1 MIVLLKRLKKNIS
14 RVILSLKISFSFF
27 TDLRYYLRFSLGQ
40 GLNSKD
46 KGKASILLIVHSLE
60 KGLSFQNKKDG
71 FGGGKAKE
79 LITLIDAYIKRYG
92 QDKVTSIAISVLDKY
107 FKDAFASGDV
117 VIREKY
123 ALLCMENNCI
133 VNGDL
138 GGVKHLYKPDFE
150 LTYSSIFDYYEQRKS
165 VRDFSD
171 EPITDDEI
179 RKALLLAKTTP
190 TACNRQTSMVY
201 VFKGKSV
208 MNSLIQIQCGD
219 QGWCM
224 NADTLF
230 VISGNQSYFGGVYE
244 RSQVFIDGGLYAMNF
259 MMGLHAQKI
268 ASCFKMYVRE
278 PEIDKEFRR
287 IAGLPENEIPIV
299 LILAGH
305 YPIYPSYIPISK
317 RL

>member
-1 MIVLLKRLKKNIS
+1 MIVLLKRLKKNIL

-71 FGGGKAKE
+71 FGAGKAKE
-79 LITLIDAYIKRYG
+79 LITLIDAYIRRYG

-107 FKDAFASGDV
+107 FKDAFASADV

-138 GGVKHLYKPDFE
+138 GGVKQTMRPSVEISYSEVLDFYASR
-150 LTYSSIFDYYEQRKS
+150 TS
-165 VRDFSD
+165 VRAFSNK
-171 EPITDDEI
+171 PIAEFEVQN
-179 RKALLLAKTTP
+179 ALKIARTTP
-190 TACNRQTSMVY
+190 SACNRQTSKVY
-201 VFKGKSV
+201 VFREKNVIS
-208 MNSLIQIQCGD
+208 NLINNQLGD
-219 QGWCM
+219 QGWCL
-224 NADTLF
+224 NANILF
-230 VISGNQSYFGGVYE
+230 VISGNQSYFGGVFE
-244 RSQVFIDGGLYAMNF
+244 RTQVFIDGGLYAMNF
-259 MMGLHAQKI
+259 VMGLHAQKI
-268 ASCFKMYVRE
+268 ASCFKMYVRDSRK
-278 PEIDKEFRR
+278 DKEFRQ
-287 IAGLPENEIPIV
+287 IAKIPNNEVPIV

-305 YPIYPSYIPISK
+305 YSDEPIYSPIAK
-317 RL
+317 RI